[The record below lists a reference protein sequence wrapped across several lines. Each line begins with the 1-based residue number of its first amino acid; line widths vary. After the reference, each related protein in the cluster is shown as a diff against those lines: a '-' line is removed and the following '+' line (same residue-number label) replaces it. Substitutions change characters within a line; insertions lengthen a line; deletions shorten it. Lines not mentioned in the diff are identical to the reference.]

1 MLRTRAAVACLL
13 MLVVW
18 STATVIAD
26 EVPHPTIVG
35 AIDHSPSVYTQGL
48 EVRNGSLF
56 ESAGL
61 QDATR
66 EGGSRLMKRNL
77 TTFDVEIDVDLTA
90 VVGDVFAEGIT
101 LHGDDLIMLTWRN
114 GTAHVFDATNLTY
127 QNRSFSYD
135 GEGWGICSMDD
146 RLMMSNGT
154 AGLQIRDPTNFSL
167 LGEITLRYRIPT
179 EANISGPSEPRL
191 NELECH
197 DGMVYAN
204 VWMTPLILAI
214 DVDAGNVTNVVDLR
228 RANWSLP
235 DRSID
240 EAGRLSLNG
249 SRIGNNDAVLNGIAW
264 DETRNGFLISGKDW
278 PETYLINDLANW
290 TIGSAWDV
298 SSPESDSE
306 AAPGPATPAPMAPS
320 RAWIVLICAGIAT
333 TGLLLIRRIEALII
347 LGNEV

>member
-1 MLRTRAAVACLL
+1 

-18 STATVIAD
+18 STAAVIAD

-48 EVRNGSLF
+48 EVGNGSLF

-135 GEGWGICSMDD
+135 SEGWGICSMDD

-154 AGLQIRDPTNFSL
+154 AAGLQIRDPTNFSCS
-167 LGEITLRYRIPT
+167 
-179 EANISGPSEPRL
+179 A
-191 NELECH
+191 
-197 DGMVYAN
+197 
-204 VWMTPLILAI
+204 
-214 DVDAGNVTNVVDLR
+214 
-228 RANWSLP
+228 
-235 DRSID
+235 RSH
-240 EAGRLSLNG
+240 S
-249 SRIGNNDAVLNGIAW
+249 GIASQPRR
-264 DETRNGFLISGKDW
+264 T
-278 PETYLINDLANW
+278 
-290 TIGSAWDV
+290 
-298 SSPESDSE
+298 SPDHRTS
-306 AAPGPATPAPMAPS
+306 
-320 RAWIVLICAGIAT
+320 
-333 TGLLLIRRIEALII
+333 IE
-347 LGNEV
+347 